1 MKPTG
6 EGAAVGKILF
16 MSGGLLIWALHFTVI
31 YGFTTVA
38 CVGSFATTTIFGMGV
53 VPFTIAIVTVASWAG
68 VGAVLWLTRT
78 RPAPPHDKQSS
89 DSNERF
95 FRYISALIA
104 ILSLVAIAWNALPGF
119 MLKPC

>member
-1 MKPTG
+1 MKPG
-6 EGAAVGKILF
+6 DEGAAVGKLLF

-68 VGAVLWLTRT
+68 VGAILWLTLA
-78 RPAPPHDKQSS
+78 RPVPPHGRWLS
-89 DSNERF
+89 DSSERF
-95 FRYISALIA
+95 FRYTSASIA
-104 ILSLVAIAWNALPGF
+104 ILSFFAIAWNALPGLV
-119 MLKPC
+119 LKPC